1 MEKLAVAICLLLLL
15 LGACGPELSA
25 QIAVTEVAATA
36 TMSASIRLTA
46 DHTLPLTWTSTPLP
60 NRPEV
65 ASPQAA
71 PSTPIATPRP
81 SKSPWP
87 TATPSQTRRPPT
99 ATATATPTATDT
111 STPAPTRTA
120 TPAATGP
127 NLLPNPSFEGGAHHL
142 DGIAELQIPNQW
154 SLEWDEGANPFDP
167 DPWNAFVR
175 PECRVLS
182 KAFLPAQEHSTFIW
196 DGDHTVKIFKG
207 LGAISFRLTSHVYL
221 EAGSYVLEIN
231 VFPDLVVHY
240 RPDGSK
246 IWAPD
251 PLSGEV
257 RLIVGNSGGSWTEPA
272 FGEKNTVALVFG
284 IPAGQVV
291 RIGAAMRGRWAIE
304 NNGWF
309 LDDWSLR
316 RIESPP

>member
-15 LGACGPELSA
+15 LAACGSEPSA
-25 QIAVTEVAATA
+25 QPMASEIAATI
-36 TMSASIRLTA
+36 SAGTRLAA
-46 DHTLPLTWTSTPLP
+46 DHTLPPTWTSTPIP
-60 NRPEV
+60 DRPEV
-65 ASPQAA
+65 ATPPAE
-71 PSTPIATPRP
+71 PSTPIASPRP

-87 TATPSQTRRPPT
+87 TATPSRTSRPPT
-99 ATATATPTATDT
+99 AIAAATPTTTDT
-111 STPAPTRTA
+111 HTPTAPPTRSA
-120 TPAATGP
+120 TLAATGP
-127 NLLPNPSFEGGAHHL
+127 NLLPNPSFEGGAHHP
-142 DGIAELQIPNQW
+142 DGVPELEVPNQW
-154 SLEWDEGANPFDP
+154 NFEWDEGANPFDP
-167 DPWNAFVR
+167 DPWNAFMR

-182 KAFLPAQEHSTFIW
+182 KAFLPVQEHSTFIW
-196 DGDHTVKIFKG
+196 DGDHTVKVFKG
-207 LGAISFRLTSHVYL
+207 QGAISFRLTSYVYL

-246 IWAPD
+246 VWAPD

-272 FGEKNTVALVFG
+272 FGEKNTVALMFG

-316 RIESPP
+316 RVDGPP